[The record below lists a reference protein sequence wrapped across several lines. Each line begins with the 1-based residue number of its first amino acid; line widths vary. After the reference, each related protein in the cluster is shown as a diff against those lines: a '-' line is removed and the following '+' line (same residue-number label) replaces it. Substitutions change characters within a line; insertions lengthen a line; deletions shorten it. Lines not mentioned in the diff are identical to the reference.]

1 MFSFY
6 FVKIELRS
14 SSQKLNLLLR
24 FKLLFSSFSKE
35 TGVSE
40 IIWSLGL
47 HLLPLMYT
55 ENIKGGKKIL
65 DFAISSSVYLP
76 AMVSRSEK

>member
-24 FKLLFSSFSKE
+24 SKLLFSSE
-35 TGVSE
+35 DVSE

-55 ENIKGGKKIL
+55 ENIIGGKKIL

>member
-40 IIWSLGL
+40 II
-47 HLLPLMYT
+47 
-55 ENIKGGKKIL
+55 
-65 DFAISSSVYLP
+65 
-76 AMVSRSEK
+76 